1 MYNQLKK
8 IFRDALIQTSSPH
21 SFSHYLW
28 FTSSANEYYGI
39 EKEALTTKDILLLE
53 TFLQK
58 VEEHQLSMSEKEQWW
73 HELLFGTP
81 PQTSPYTFQRSFR
94 FIHFEFSE
102 PLLNKEEW
110 KEALVAFFDSDL
122 EIVWKNFTSGV
133 IVDFLSDVK
142 EEETVPLPD
151 IIDITASDFYTN
163 VKFYIGAYTNLE
175 EKLADLFRFEQNCLV
190 RSLKAR
196 KQANIHTF
204 QHALPFMLTE
214 HIDAQQ
220 IIYIKKIFG
229 TMIDDEKELLQSV
242 KVFIENNMNVSL
254 TAKKLFMHRNS
265 LQYRI
270 DKFIERTGIDIKNFQ
285 GAMAAYLA
293 IIIIES
299 SAFQFKI

>member
-8 IFRDALIQTSSPH
+8 IYKDALIQTSSPYN
-21 SFSHYLW
+21 FSQYLW

-39 EKEALTTKDILLLE
+39 EKEALTSKDILLLE

-73 HELLFGTP
+73 HELLFGRAT
-81 PQTSPYTFQRSFR
+81 QQNPYSQQRTFR

-110 KEALVAFFDSDL
+110 KEALVAFFDSDM

-133 IVDFLSDVK
+133 IVNFLPEVK
-142 EEETVPLPD
+142 EEESVPLHD

-163 VKFYIGAYTNLE
+163 VKLYIGAYTELE
-175 EKLADLFRFEQNCLV
+175 EKLADLFRWEQHCFE
-190 RSLKAR
+190 RSLIAR

-214 HIDAQQ
+214 NIDAQQ
-220 IIYIKKIFG
+220 ISYIKKMFG
-229 TMIDDEKELLQSV
+229 TMLDDEKELLQSV
-242 KVFIENNMNVSL
+242 KVYIENNMNVSL

-293 IIIIES
+293 IIIIE
-299 SAFQFKI
+299 K

>member
-8 IFRDALIQTSSPH
+8 IFKDALIQTSSPH
-21 SFSHYLW
+21 SFSRYLW
-28 FTSSANEYYGI
+28 FTSSDNDYYGI
-39 EKEALTTKDILLLE
+39 EKDTLTAKDILLLE

-73 HELLFGTP
+73 HELLFGRA
-81 PQTSPYTFQRSFR
+81 PQKNPYSQPRTFR

-110 KEALVAFFDSDL
+110 KEALIAFFDSDL
-122 EIVWKNFTSGV
+122 EIVWRNFTSGV
-133 IVDFLSDVK
+133 MVDFMPELK
-142 EEETVPLPD
+142 TEESVPLHD

-163 VKFYIGAYTNLE
+163 VKLYIGTYTNLE
-175 EKLADLFRFEQNCLV
+175 ENLTDLFHWEQKCFE
-190 RSLKAR
+190 RSLQAR

-204 QHALPFMLTE
+204 QHALPYMLSE
-214 HIDAQQ
+214 NIDGEQVS
-220 IIYIKKIFG
+220 YIKKMFG
-229 TMIDDEKELLQSV
+229 TMLDEEKELLQSV
-242 KVFIENNMNVSL
+242 KVYIENNMNVSL

-293 IIIIES
+293 IIIME
-299 SAFQFKI
+299 K

>member
-8 IFRDALIQTSSPH
+8 IFNDALIQTSSPYN
-21 SFSHYLW
+21 FSHYLW
-28 FTSSANEYYGI
+28 FTSSANEYFGI
-39 EKEALTTKDILLLE
+39 EKEALSTKDILLLE

-58 VEEHQLSMSEKEQWW
+58 VEEHQLSRSEKEQWW
-73 HELLFGTP
+73 YELLFGRA
-81 PQTSPYTFQRSFR
+81 PQKTPYTYPRSFR

-110 KEALVAFFDSDL
+110 REALVAFFDSDM

-133 IVDFLSDVK
+133 IVDFLSEVK
-142 EEETVPLPD
+142 EEETVPLHD

-163 VKFYIGAYTNLE
+163 VKLYIGAYTNLE
-175 EKLADLFRFEQNCLV
+175 EKLADIFHWEQNCFE
-190 RSLKAR
+190 RSVKAR

-214 HIDAQQ
+214 NIDAQQ
-220 IIYIKKIFG
+220 TSYIKNMFG
-229 TMIDDEKELLQSV
+229 TMLDDEKELLQSV
-242 KVFIENNMNVSL
+242 KVYIENNMNVSL

-270 DKFIERTGIDIKNFQ
+270 DKFIERTDIDIKNFQ

-293 IIIIES
+293 IIIMES
-299 SAFQFKI
+299 NAM

>member
-8 IFRDALIQTSSPH
+8 IYKDALIQSSSPH

-28 FTSSANEYYGI
+28 FASSDNEYFGI
-39 EKEALTTKDILLLE
+39 EKDSLTTKDILLLE

-73 HELLFGTP
+73 HELLFNRALQKTP
-81 PQTSPYTFQRSFR
+81 STQLRPFR

-110 KEALVAFFDSDL
+110 KEALIAFFDSDL
-122 EIVWKNFTSGV
+122 VIVWKSFTGGV
-133 IVDFLSDVK
+133 IVDFLPEVK
-142 EEETVPLPD
+142 TEETVPLHD
-151 IIDITASDFYTN
+151 IIDITASDFYSN
-163 VKFYIGAYTNLE
+163 VKFYIGAYNDIEENLSDFFHWE
-175 EKLADLFRFEQNCLV
+175 QKCFEL
-190 RSLKAR
+190 SLKAR

-204 QHALPFMLTE
+204 QHALPYMLTE
-214 HIDAQQ
+214 NMDAEHLP
-220 IIYIKKIFG
+220 YMTKMFG
-229 TMIDDEKELLQSV
+229 TMLDDEKELLQSV
-242 KVFIENNMNVSL
+242 KVYIENNMNVSL

-293 IIIIES
+293 IIIIE
-299 SAFQFKI
+299 K